1 MSVKVTKDRTADV
14 FKMIADLAKREV
26 LVGIPQEAASRPGSP
41 INNAEILYINDQG
54 SPINNIPA
62 RPVLVPGVVAAQD
75 LIAKQMEIGGRA
87 ALSGNVDGLE
97 KSLNSAGMIARNSV
111 IRQFTD
117 GDLAPN
123 APSTIAAKGSSQPL
137 VDLGEARRAITYV
150 IRNK

>member
-1 MSVKVTKDRTADV
+1 MSVTITKDRTAEV
-14 FKMIADLAKREV
+14 FRTIATLAKREV

-41 INNAEILYINDQG
+41 INNAEILYINDLG

-62 RPVLVPGVVAAQD
+62 RPVLVPGVQHSEELWV
-75 LIAKQMEIGGRA
+75 KQLGMAGKS
-87 ALSGNVDGLE
+87 ALSGNAEAAE
-97 KSLNSAGMIARNSV
+97 KHLASAGQVAANAVKRE
-111 IRQFTD
+111 FTD

-137 VDLGEARRAITYV
+137 VDLGEARRAITYI